1 MFNGVV
7 FQIIFNMMKMIKTV
21 MVMVMMNVQI
31 TKDVIDEIWFL
42 FYNSELAL
50 YISWIPLPYINHLGV
65 ILEG

>member
-31 TKDVIDEIWFL
+31 TKDVIDEVWFL
-42 FYNSELAL
+42 FYNSELSL

>member
-1 MFNGVV
+1 
-7 FQIIFNMMKMIKTV
+7 MMKMIKTV

>member
-1 MFNGVV
+1 
-7 FQIIFNMMKMIKTV
+7 MMKMITTV

-31 TKDVIDEIWFL
+31 TQDVIDEIWFL
-42 FYNSELAL
+42 FYNSELTL